1 MGVPDTRPST
11 EDALPESEP
20 FPMPECDDN
29 GIDRAQIRR
38 LLALTPAERLIAHD
52 VFMNSV
58 FEIWRQNGHEGF
70 R

>member
-1 MGVPDTRPST
+1 
-11 EDALPESEP
+11 
-20 FPMPECDDN
+20 MPECDEN

-52 VFMNSV
+52 SFMNSV